1 MSKLSTLDL
10 FYLWEVYT
18 MASRL
23 ELQAKLEEIL
33 GSRNVYFQPPESL
46 KMSYP
51 AIRYVRVPIRNEF
64 ADDSVYMQYQ
74 RYELTLIDHDPD
86 SEFVSVLSKLPTCRH
101 DRHYHSSGLN
111 HDVFTIYY

>member
-1 MSKLSTLDL
+1 MG
-10 FYLWEVYT
+10 
-18 MASRL
+18 SRL

-33 GSRNVYFQPPESL
+33 GSRNVYFQPPESV

-51 AIRYVRVPIRNEF
+51 AIRYVRVPINNSF
-64 ADDSVYMQYQ
+64 ANDSVYKQAQ
-74 RYELTLIDHDPD
+74 QYELTLIDYDPD

-101 DRHYHSSGLN
+101 NRHYHTSGLN